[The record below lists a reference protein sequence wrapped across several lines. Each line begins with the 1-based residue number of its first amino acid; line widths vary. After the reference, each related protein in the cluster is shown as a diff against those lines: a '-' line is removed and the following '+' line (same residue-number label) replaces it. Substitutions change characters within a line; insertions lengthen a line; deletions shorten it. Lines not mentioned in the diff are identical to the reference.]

1 MTYCVGILVRDGL
14 VMIADTRTNAGVDN
28 ISTYRKLHMIEE
40 SEDRLVYAASA
51 GNLSITQHAL
61 SLLKEG
67 LEPLEEDGPRRFTTS
82 APTMFAVAQLFAEAV
97 RLASEQLAE
106 TLEARSIPST
116 VSFLLGGRIGTGAL
130 VLYYVYDAGNF
141 IECRPDSPFLQ
152 IGESKYGK
160 PILDRALN
168 YETPLEEAV
177 KVALISFDSTMRSNL
192 AVGRPL
198 DMIVM
203 PRDRVHAVVK
213 RRIGSDDRYFND
225 LSARWGMLLTEA
237 RATIP
242 DPPFMSEFVKVNGK

>member
-1 MTYCVGILVRDGL
+1 MTYCVGILIHAGL
-14 VMIADTRTNAGVDN
+14 VMVADTRTNAGVDN
-28 ISTYRKLHMIEE
+28 VSSYRKLHVLDEGD
-40 SEDRLVYAASA
+40 DRIVVAMSS
-51 GNLSITQHAL
+51 GNLSVTQLTL
-61 SLLKEG
+61 SLLREG
-67 LEPLEEDGPRRFTTS
+67 LEPLEEGGPRRFIYD
-82 APTMFAVAQLFAEAV
+82 APSLFAVAQLFGEAI
-97 RLASEQLAE
+97 RQASLSVAP
-106 TLEARSIPST
+106 TLDAANVSSSI
-116 VSFLLGGRIGTGAL
+116 SFLLGGRIGDAPL
-130 VLYYVYDAGNF
+130 SLYLIYKVGNF
-141 IECRPDSPFLQ
+141 IECRADSPYLQ

-198 DMIVM
+198 DVIVI
-203 PRDRVHAVVK
+203 PAEAGKPVIK

-242 DPPFMSEFVKVNGK
+242 DPPFMRELIA

>member
-28 ISTYRKLHMIEE
+28 ISTYRKLH
-40 SEDRLVYAASA
+40 SVDDQGDRVIMAASA
-51 GNLSITQHAL
+51 GNLSVTQLAL

-67 LEPLEEDGPRRFTTS
+67 LEPLEEGGARRFIKD
-82 APTMFAVAQLFAEAV
+82 AQTMFAVAQLFGEAV
-97 RLASEQLAE
+97 RIANDQLAE
-106 TLEARSIPST
+106 GLEAKGVAAT
-116 VSFLLGGRIGTGAL
+116 VSFLLGGRIGAGPL
-130 VLYYVYDAGNF
+130 MLYNIYAAGNF

-168 YETPLEEAV
+168 FETPLEETV

-198 DMIVM
+198 DMVII
-203 PRDRVHAVVK
+203 PRDPVHAVVK
-213 RRIGSDDRYFND
+213 RRIEQDDRYFND

-237 RATIP
+237 RAAIP
-242 DPPFMSEFVKVNGK
+242 DPPFMAEFVRVNGK

>member
-28 ISTYRKLHMIEE
+28 ISTYRKLHVI
-40 SEDRLVYAASA
+40 DDADGRIVVAASA
-51 GNLSITQHAL
+51 GNLSVTQLTL

-67 LEPLEEDGPRRFTTS
+67 LEPLEEGGNRRFL
-82 APTMFAVAQLFAEAV
+82 ADAQTMFALAQLFGEAV
-97 RLASEQLAE
+97 RLAYDQLAE
-106 TLEARSIPST
+106 GLEAKGVAAS
-116 VSFLLGGRIGTGAL
+116 VSFLLGGRIGQGPL
-130 VLYYVYDAGNF
+130 ILYNIYDAGNF

-168 YETPLEEAV
+168 FETPLEEAV

-198 DMIVM
+198 DMVVV
-203 PRDRVHAVVK
+203 PRDAVHSVVK
-213 RRIGSDDRYFND
+213 RRIEKDDRYFND

-237 RATIP
+237 RAAIP
-242 DPPFMSEFVKVNGK
+242 DPPFMAEFVRVNGK